1 MSTIK
6 VNSIKNTSTDD
17 GGIAIDNS
25 GHVQIDG
32 QQLPTTGALSNRRFN
47 DNGAMQ
53 VAQRGTSFTSNGYTV
68 DRWRFSTNAG
78 AFTVTQ
84 SSTAPAGFTN
94 SLKVDCTTTGTPTG
108 QDEGYVET
116 KIEAQ
121 NLQHLQFGTSGAQPI
136 TLSFYVKSNKTG
148 SYGLWVYQEDAASQY
163 ATTYTISSA
172 DTWEHKTITIPGNT
186 ATAINNDSGVGLD
199 FRFYLLAGSDYAG
212 TPAETWTT
220 TLTSNRTTSL
230 NLGDSTS
237 NEWYLTGVQLEVGE
251 KATPFEHRS
260 FGDEIAR
267 CQRYFC
273 KSYRY
278 ADALGTN
285 TANGA
290 HHEYGSTDFYG
301 NIVTQ
306 IPFPVNM
313 RSSPSMTYYH
323 ANGTVGTWVSNRS
336 GSQGN
341 SNNTMHTYRAS
352 ERHTGAYCRAGASAG
367 GFEAGT
373 MAGHWTASSEL

>member
-6 VNSIKNTSTDD
+6 VNSIKNTSTND

-32 QQLPTTGALSNRRFN
+32 QQLPTTGALSNRRLN

-53 VAQRGTSFTSNGYTV
+53 VAQRGTSFTSNGYTL
-68 DRWRFSTNAG
+68 DRWRFSTNSG

-108 QDEGYVET
+108 QDEGLVET

-121 NLQHLQFGTSGAQPI
+121 NLQHLQFGTSGAQPV
-136 TLSFYVKSNKTG
+136 TLSFHVKSNKTG

-163 ATTYTISSA
+163 ATTYTVSSA

-186 ATAINNDSGVGLD
+186 ATAINNDNGMGLN

-220 TLTSNRTTSL
+220 TLSSNRTTSL
-230 NLGDSTS
+230 NLADSTS
-237 NEWYLTGVQLEVGE
+237 NEWFITGVQLEVGE
-251 KATPFEHRS
+251 KATAYSHAS
-260 FGDEIAR
+260 YGDELAR
-267 CQRYFC
+267 CQRYFQLLQHSSGVGLGTTVVARC
-273 KSYRY
+273 TWPLKVTMRANMTIAAVGTPGWFHGTAGATFS
-278 ADALGTN
+278 ALGTN
-285 TANGA
+285 YSIPEMAQMDVTVTGGG
-290 HHEYGSTDFYG
+290 GSSVPHFSDSG
-301 NIVTQ
+301 
-306 IPFPVNM
+306 
-313 RSSPSMTYYH
+313 
-323 ANGTVGTWVSNRS
+323 GTSYFT
-336 GSQGN
+336 
-341 SNNTMHTYRAS
+341 
-352 ERHTGAYCRAGASAG
+352 ASA
-367 GFEAGT
+367 
-373 MAGHWTASSEL
+373 EL

>member
-17 GGIAIDNS
+17 GGIAIDNT

-32 QQLPTTGALSNRRFN
+32 QQLPTTGALSNRRLN
-47 DNGAMQ
+47 DNGGMQ
-53 VAQRGTSFTSNGYTV
+53 VAQRGTSFTSNDYTL

-108 QDEGYVET
+108 QDEGFVET

-136 TLSFYVKSNKTG
+136 TLSFHVKSNKTG

-172 DTWEHKTITIPGNT
+172 NTWEHKTITIPGNT
-186 ATAINNDSGVGLD
+186 ATAINNDNGMGLN
-199 FRFYLLAGSDYAG
+199 FRFYLVAGSDYAG
-212 TPAETWTT
+212 TPAEAWTT

-230 NLGDSTS
+230 NLADSTS
-237 NEWYLTGVQLEVGE
+237 NEWFITGVQLEVGE

-260 FGDEIAR
+260 YGDELQR
-267 CQRYFC
+267 CLRYTYVLGSHNVTDNFERFDMGIC
-273 KSYRY
+273 NSSTGTRVFIKHPVVMRTAPTVSTP
-278 ADALGTN
+278 DATQFQVSD
-285 TANGA
+285 TSNG
-290 HHEYGSTDFYG
+290 YD
-301 NIVTQ
+301 
-306 IPFPVNM
+306 
-313 RSSPSMTYYH
+313 
-323 ANGTVGTWVSNRS
+323 
-336 GSQGN
+336 
-341 SNNTMHTYRAS
+341 
-352 ERHTGAYCRAGASAG
+352 ASAISRMSSVNG
-367 GFEAGT
+367 PLQTSIQVTHQSGTTTARPYIFERNNSTSGRITFSA
-373 MAGHWTASSEL
+373 EL

>member
-6 VNSIKNTSTDD
+6 VNAIKNTSTDD

-32 QQLPTTGALSNRRFN
+32 QQLPTTGALSNRN
-47 DNGAMQ
+47 LIINGAMQ
-53 VAQRGTSFTSNGYTV
+53 VAQRGTSFTSNGYTL

-78 AFTVTQ
+78 AFTVSQ

-121 NLQHLQFGTSGAQPI
+121 NLQHLQFGTSGAQPV

-148 SYGLWVYQEDAASQY
+148 SYGLWTYQEDAASQY

-186 ATAINNDSGVGLD
+186 ATAINNDNGVGLD

-230 NLGDSTS
+230 NLADNTA
-237 NEWYLTGVQLEVGE
+237 NEWLITGVQLEVGE
-251 KATPFEHRS
+251 KATPFEYRS
-260 FGDEIAR
+260 YGDELQR
-267 CQRYFC
+267 CERYCQQWKGDNTPSTQNVICGASGINSTNSACFLVPSP
-273 KSYRY
+273 KMRGPFSVSF
-278 ADALGTN
+278 ADIIISDSATYDADVSSMGLTNASADGAYVTAQHASNGALSDAQSLRVKGGTN
-285 TANGA
+285 G
-290 HHEYGSTDFYG
+290 YL
-301 NIVTQ
+301 
-306 IPFPVNM
+306 
-313 RSSPSMTYYH
+313 RL
-323 ANGTVGTWVSNRS
+323 
-336 GSQGN
+336 
-341 SNNTMHTYRAS
+341 
-352 ERHTGAYCRAGASAG
+352 
-367 GFEAGT
+367 EA
-373 MAGHWTASSEL
+373 EL